1 MSRLKFLWQ
10 RALKMDWKK
19 MWATA
24 GMLHKKTGKSRVWLL
39 LDMLRCALQYGA
51 GYMDYKIAEMYRL
64 TPAQRKT
71 VITRAMSNSI
81 VARMNE
87 KRYWHFFD
95 DKAEFNLLFFDHI
108 RRDWLDLRNATEPAF
123 EAWKEAHASVD
134 LIGKPIDGSSGFGV
148 TLFEAGALP
157 SLAELKAK
165 GVTLLEERVR
175 QHEALSA
182 ICPTSVN
189 TLRIATLMG
198 DKKQGIVYAFIRIGA
213 GAVVDNV
220 DQGGMAAPI
229 DIETGVIRGV
239 GANKSGD
246 RFEFHPITGTRIPG
260 TQIPYWDEAKQ
271 MCLEAAKVVPQL
283 RFVAW
288 DVAVTPEGPVFIEG
302 NSFPSHAVP
311 QFAAHYPDGIGI
323 VPRFR
328 EFIDL

>member
-1 MSRLKFLWQ
+1 MPRLKFLIQ
-10 RALKMDWKK
+10 RARRMDWHK
-19 MWATA
+19 MWQTA
-24 GMLHKKTGKSRVWLL
+24 EMLHKKTGKSRVWLL
-39 LDMLRCALQYGA
+39 NDMLHCAVKYGA

-64 TPAQRKT
+64 TPAQRET

-81 VARMNE
+81 VVRMND
-87 KRYWHFFD
+87 KAYWHFFD
-95 DKAEFNLLFFDHI
+95 DKAEFNTLFAAHI
-108 RRDWLDLRNATEPAF
+108 NRAWLDLRKAS
-123 EAWKEAHASVD
+123 EADYEKWKSERMGYVM
-134 LIGKPIDGSSGFGV
+134 GKPIDGSSGFGIRKFKAEE
-148 TLFEAGALP
+148 LPGLEA
-157 SLAELKAK
+157 LKAQ
-165 GVTLLEERVR
+165 GVTLLEECIR
-175 QHEALSA
+175 QHPALDA

-229 DIETGVIRGV
+229 DIDTGVIRTV
-239 GANKSGD
+239 GANKNGD

-260 TQIPYWDEAKQ
+260 TQIPYWEEAKA

-283 RFVAW
+283 RFIAW
-288 DVAVTPEGPVFIEG
+288 DVAVTPDGPVFIEG

-328 EFIDL
+328 EFIDI